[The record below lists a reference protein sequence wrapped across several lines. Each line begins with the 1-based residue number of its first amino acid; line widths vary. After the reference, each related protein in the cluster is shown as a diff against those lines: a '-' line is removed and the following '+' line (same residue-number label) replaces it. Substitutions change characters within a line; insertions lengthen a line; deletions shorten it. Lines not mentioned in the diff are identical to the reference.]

1 MSFIRGRMGQML
13 ALVLSAAWVA
23 SIACAD
29 TQPTPVMHPDHMP
42 CCPPD
47 AGTQGCSSAQCEQAP
62 EKTEAQSGEQV
73 AALPVADAVP
83 SDWAVTPR
91 WGALRELTPDL
102 RFAAAVF
109 RLKDDLRI

>member
-1 MSFIRGRMGQML
+1 ML
-13 ALVLSAAWVA
+13 ALTLSVAWVA

-29 TQPTPVMHPDHMP
+29 SQPTPVMHRQHMP

-47 AGTQGCSSAQCEQAP
+47 AGTQRCSTAQCEQAS

-83 SDWAVTPR
+83 ADWSVTPR
-91 WGALRELTPDL
+91 AEALREMTPGL

>member
-1 MSFIRGRMGQML
+1 ML
-13 ALVLSAAWVA
+13 ALALAAAWVA

-29 TQPTPVMHPDHMP
+29 AQPTPLMHRHHMP

-47 AGTQGCSSAQCEQAP
+47 AGAQGCSTAQCEQAP
-62 EKTEAQSGEQV
+62 EKTEVQSGEQV
-73 AALPVADAVP
+73 ATLPVAHAVP

-91 WGALRELTPDL
+91 GEAFRELTPGL

-109 RLKDDLRI
+109 RLKCDLRI

>member
-1 MSFIRGRMGQML
+1 ML
-13 ALVLSAAWVA
+13 ALALSVAWVA
-23 SIACAD
+23 SIACANA
-29 TQPTPVMHPDHMP
+29 QPAPVTPRHHMP

-47 AGTQGCSSAQCEQAP
+47 AGPKGCSTAQCEQAP

-73 AALPVADAVP
+73 ATSPVADAVP

-91 WGALRELTPDL
+91 GEALREMTPGL